1 MSEFRVTAISKLHAE
16 FRVPGDKSMSHR
28 AAILG
33 GLSNG
38 VCTIRNFLPSEDCL
52 NTLHAMQSLGAE
64 VEVLDELAGYGPIHL
79 RIRGRSLKL
88 TAPAAPIDCGNSG
101 TGMRLL
107 AGLLAGQPFTSE
119 LFGDASLSSRPM
131 GRITGPL
138 GEMGA
143 KIECLGEK
151 PGCAPLH
158 IHPAKLAPVTY
169 QMPVASA
176 QVKSA
181 VLLAGLFADGET
193 TVIQPAETRDH
204 TERMMESFG
213 ISLRCE
219 GHAIAIR
226 GGQVPQAC
234 DFTVPGDI
242 SSAAFWLV
250 AAAALPG
257 SRLLIKDVGLN
268 PTRTAILKVLT
279 RMGAHMID
287 IVRETNGE
295 PIGNIEVHGAPLKGT
310 TIFPSEV
317 PNLIDEIPVI
327 AVAAALAQ
335 GRTVIRNARELR
347 VKETDRI
354 ATVVNNLRAMGAV
367 VEEFGDGMEIEGGH
381 PLHGAE
387 IDSFG
392 DHRIAMAFAIAG
404 LFAKGDTVIRNT
416 DCVNTSYPGFAHHL
430 AAILREQSEPADFEL
445 PTVATQADIPA
456 GSHFAIAIDGPA
468 ASGKST
474 LARLIAQ
481 ELGLKM
487 VNSGAMYRAVTWR
500 VLRAGIDPRDS
511 VSVIR
516 LLERM
521 EIRCGSKGMTS
532 TITIDGIN
540 PEAELRSEAVNANV
554 STVSAIPEVRRHL
567 IRMQREYLETGS
579 VVMEGRDIGSVVFPD
594 TPYKLYIDAAE
605 HVRAARR
612 GGDGEVDAIAKRDDA
627 DSKRK
632 TAPLMVAEG
641 ATVLDT
647 SELDIEAAVKAALEI
662 LRKQGLPIGDG
673 PA

>member
-52 NTLHAMQSLGAE
+52 NTLHAMQKLGAK
-64 VEVLDELAGYGPIHL
+64 VEVLDDLSGYGPINL
-79 RIRGRSLKL
+79 RIHGKSLKL
-88 TAPAAPIDCGNSG
+88 SAPSAPIDCGNSG

-107 AGLLAGQPFTSE
+107 AGMLAGQTFTSE

-131 GRITGPL
+131 GRITKPL

-143 KIECLGEK
+143 NIECLGEK
-151 PGCAPLH
+151 PGCAPLRM
-158 IHPAKLAPVTY
+158 HPAELAPITY
-169 QMPVASA
+169 EMPVASA

-193 TVIQPAETRDH
+193 TVIQPADTRDH

-213 ISLRCE
+213 MLVHRE
-219 GHAIAIR
+219 GQAITIR

-234 DFTVPGDI
+234 EFTVPGDI

-250 AAAALPG
+250 AAAAVPG
-257 SRLLIKDVGLN
+257 SRLLLKDVGLN
-268 PTRTAILKVLT
+268 PTRTAILKVLG
-279 RMGAHMID
+279 RMGAHMSE
-287 IVRETNGE
+287 VFHENEGE
-295 PIGNIEVHGAPLKGT
+295 PIGNIEIHGAPLKGT
-310 TIFPSEV
+310 TIFAEEV

-327 AVAAALAQ
+327 AVAAALAE
-335 GRTVIRNARELR
+335 GRTIIRNAKELR

-354 ATVVNNLRAMGAV
+354 TTVVNNLRAMGGV
-367 VEEFGDGMEIEGGH
+367 VEEFEDGMEIEGGH
-381 PLHGAE
+381 PLHAAV

-404 LFAKGDTVIRNT
+404 LFAKGETVIRNT
-416 DCVNTSYPGFAHHL
+416 ECVNTSYPGFSHHL
-430 AAILREQSEPADFEL
+430 AAILRGCSDAADFEL
-445 PTVATQADIPA
+445 PIVPR
-456 GSHFAIAIDGPA
+456 GGHFAIAIDGPA

-474 LARLIAQ
+474 VAKRLAER
-481 ELGLKM
+481 LGLIM
-487 VNSGAMYRAVTWR
+487 VNSGAMYRAVTWK
-500 VLRAGIDPRDS
+500 VLQENIDPHDTEAVAALTES
-511 VSVIR
+511 
-516 LLERM
+516 LD
-521 EIRCGSKGMTS
+521 IRCGNDGIMS
-532 TITIDGIN
+532 TITINGADPGD
-540 PEAELRSEAVNANV
+540 ALRSEAVNANV
-554 STVSAIPEVRRHL
+554 STIAAIPEVRRKL
-567 IRMQREYLETGS
+567 ITLQRGYLARTS
-579 VVMEGRDIGSVVFPD
+579 IVMEGRDIGSVVFPD

-612 GGDGEVDAIAKRDDA
+612 GDEGQVDSIAKRDAA
-627 DSKRK
+627 DSARK
-632 TAPLMVAEG
+632 TAPLIVADG

-647 SELDIEAAVKAALEI
+647 SDHSIESAVEAAIGILKQQGLEI
-662 LRKQGLPIGDG
+662 
-673 PA
+673 AE

>member
-1 MSEFRVTAISKLHAE
+1 
-16 FRVPGDKSMSHR
+16 
-28 AAILG
+28 
-33 GLSNG
+33 
-38 VCTIRNFLPSEDCL
+38 
-52 NTLHAMQSLGAE
+52 
-64 VEVLDELAGYGPIHL
+64 
-79 RIRGRSLKL
+79 
-88 TAPAAPIDCGNSG
+88 
-101 TGMRLL
+101 
-107 AGLLAGQPFTSE
+107 
-119 LFGDASLSSRPM
+119 
-131 GRITGPL
+131 
-138 GEMGA
+138 
-143 KIECLGEK
+143 
-151 PGCAPLH
+151 
-158 IHPAKLAPVTY
+158 
-169 QMPVASA
+169 
-176 QVKSA
+176 
-181 VLLAGLFADGET
+181 
-193 TVIQPAETRDH
+193 
-204 TERMMESFG
+204 
-213 ISLRCE
+213 
-219 GHAIAIR
+219 
-226 GGQVPQAC
+226 
-234 DFTVPGDI
+234 
-242 SSAAFWLV
+242 
-250 AAAALPG
+250 
-257 SRLLIKDVGLN
+257 
-268 PTRTAILKVLT
+268 
-279 RMGAHMID
+279 
-287 IVRETNGE
+287 
-295 PIGNIEVHGAPLKGT
+295 
-310 TIFPSEV
+310 
-317 PNLIDEIPVI
+317 
-327 AVAAALAQ
+327 
-335 GRTVIRNARELR
+335 
-347 VKETDRI
+347 
-354 ATVVNNLRAMGAV
+354 MGAV